1 MGLKDRSKRLV
12 RKVVTVAGE
21 AVDKDGDMIR
31 AKDAVLG
38 KVKQI
43 FVPTTVSELHS
54 EMQAVQSGLET
65 VVVGLFND
73 VMDQRETSNQIKDK
87 LVEIELEHQELK
99 NTINRVKRNELIAIT
114 ALLVSVASI
123 VLNLL

>member
-31 AKDAVLG
+31 VKDTVLG

-43 FVPTTVSELHS
+43 FVPTTVGELHS

-87 LVEIELEHQELK
+87 LVEIELGHQELK
-99 NTINRVKRNELIAIT
+99 NTINRVERIELIAIA
-114 ALLVSVASI
+114 ALLVSVFSI

>member
-31 AKDAVLG
+31 VKDAVLG

-43 FVPTTVSELHS
+43 SVPTTVGELHS

-73 VMDQRETSNQIKDK
+73 VVDQRETSNQIKDK
-87 LVEIELEHQELK
+87 LVEIELGHQELK
-99 NTINRVKRNELIAIT
+99 NTINRVKRIELIAIA
-114 ALLVSVASI
+114 ALLVSVSSI